1 VLRWVAVF
9 NERWLPGVLNAGRV
23 ACRIEVE
30 RRAHAD
36 RRGAELESSHPPAW
50 PSRRVTVGWQ
60 SGRYAEG
67 GTPVHT
73 DEAAQGSYSA
83 AP

>member
-1 VLRWVAVF
+1 MLRWVAVF

-30 RRAHAD
+30 RRAH
-36 RRGAELESSHPPAW
+36 GAELESSHPPAR
-50 PSRRVTVGWQ
+50 PSRHVAVGWQ

-67 GTPVHT
+67 GTPVDT
-73 DEAAQGSYSA
+73 DEAAQESYSA